1 MTFPYY
7 AGGDAVWIRMR
18 IGLSLVISVYD
29 RHTCLWAY
37 LRMLAYLRILEP
49 FFDFSMRRSIYLI

>member
-18 IGLSLVISVYD
+18 IGLSLVISVD
-29 RHTCLWAY
+29 DIIH
-37 LRMLAYLRILEP
+37 I
-49 FFDFSMRRSIYLI
+49 